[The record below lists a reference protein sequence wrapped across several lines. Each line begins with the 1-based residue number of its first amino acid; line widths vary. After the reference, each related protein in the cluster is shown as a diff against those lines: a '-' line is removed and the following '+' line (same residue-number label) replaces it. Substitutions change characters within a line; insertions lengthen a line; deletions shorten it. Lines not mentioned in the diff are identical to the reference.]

1 MTMLKSILLILTL
14 KCKEST
20 RLVSESLDRDMPFAQ
35 RWAVRLHAV
44 SCRSCGRYAKQLR
57 LMGTALRR
65 YAAEN
70 AAGAHAGTALSND
83 ARDRINRAIA
93 SQHNRDS

>member
-1 MTMLKSILLILTL
+1 MTMLKSVRLILTL

-20 RLVSESLDRDMPFAQ
+20 RLVSESLDRDMPFAE

-57 LMGTALRR
+57 LMGTALTR
-65 YAAEN
+65 YAREVDAP
-70 AAGAHAGTALSND
+70 AYADAFLSD
-83 ARDRINRAIA
+83 DVRDRINRSIA
-93 SQHNRDS
+93 SELNRDS